1 MTNTDQS
8 HIAYEENEQSI
19 PDEHKEIAEQISIV
33 RSLASNSPSDVKQ
46 IISALQGLLEMT
58 ISHFRH
64 EEAIMVI
71 DHFPGTLL
79 HKRDHDYLVNGLEEF
94 AASLDDKSVLV
105 GPEIGDNLQSW
116 LRFHIKKFDDAYLEF
131 KARSD
136 GLES

>member
-8 HIAYEENEQSI
+8 HIAYEENKKSI
-19 PDEHKEIAEQISIV
+19 PDEHEELAEQIGIV
-33 RSLASNSPSDVKQ
+33 RSLASNSPADVNQ
-46 IISALQGLLEMT
+46 IIYALQELLKMT
-58 ISHFRH
+58 ISHFQH

-79 HKRDHDYLVNGLEEF
+79 HKRDHDYLLNGLEEF
-94 AASLDDKSVLV
+94 AASLDDKTASL

-131 KARSD
+131 KARTD